1 MDLISFPVLKEKIQT
16 YIHKKED
23 LKRIDEAYQLALF
36 KHEGQY
42 RRSGDPYITHPVAV
56 CYILAELSS
65 GPNTLIAALLHDLVE
80 DTDTTLKEID
90 QKFGDDVKILVDGV
104 TKISKL
110 SYTQEISQAENHQKM
125 LLAMSKDIRVILI
138 KIADR
143 LHNMRTIDHQ
153 VFDKRIKIA
162 NETLDIYA
170 PLAHRL
176 GLFNIKAELEDISL
190 KAINPPYFYRIRSLV
205 ENEEKIQTIAVE
217 QMTETIKKYLK
228 EHKINKYEISGRTK
242 SIYSIYKKMV
252 FQNRAFEDIYDILAM
267 RIIVDKIETC
277 YQVLGIIH
285 ANFVPIP
292 KRFKDYI
299 AVPKPNMYQS
309 LHTTVL
315 TDNGSIFEIQIRTEE
330 MDKVAE
336 FGVAAHWAYK
346 EGKAY
351 SKEKEQF
358 EIAQKLKWYSE
369 LLKMSEDNSLSDTET
384 ASEFVES
391 VKADI
396 LSANVYV
403 FTPRGQVIE
412 LTRGCTPIDFAYR
425 IHTDI
430 GDKAVGAIVNNRIV
444 PLDYELQTGDVV
456 NIRTN
461 KNSPGPSEDWLKIV
475 KSNHARHKIRNFLNR
490 ANRDKL
496 YQMGKDAL
504 EREAISQKAELTKL
518 DDEFVKK
525 HFSKNKIL
533 TVEALY
539 VEIGKGILSEK
550 TVIARLLGKELDKE
564 QMLQRQIEKAQRILT
579 TSHESG
585 IVVEGL
591 TMPQIKIANCCL
603 PVLNDPI
610 VGFVTRGSG
619 IAVHHKNCPNLNA
632 LPQKRLIDVFWATN
646 VERRY
651 PTRVQIVA
659 VNRENIVADVISSIN
674 ALSISIAEINAVVTP
689 KLENIIVLKVLVKN
703 LDELEKMML
712 RLMNVSDVYTIERKY
727 I

>member
-1 MDLISFPVLKEKIQT
+1 
-16 YIHKKED
+16 
-23 LKRIDEAYQLALF
+23 
-36 KHEGQY
+36 
-42 RRSGDPYITHPVAV
+42 
-56 CYILAELSS
+56 
-65 GPNTLIAALLHDLVE
+65 
-80 DTDTTLKEID
+80 
-90 QKFGDDVKILVDGV
+90 
-104 TKISKL
+104 
-110 SYTQEISQAENHQKM
+110 
-125 LLAMSKDIRVILI
+125 
-138 KIADR
+138 
-143 LHNMRTIDHQ
+143 
-153 VFDKRIKIA
+153 
-162 NETLDIYA
+162 
-170 PLAHRL
+170 
-176 GLFNIKAELEDISL
+176 
-190 KAINPPYFYRIRSLV
+190 
-205 ENEEKIQTIAVE
+205 
-217 QMTETIKKYLK
+217 
-228 EHKINKYEISGRTK
+228 
-242 SIYSIYKKMV
+242 
-252 FQNRAFEDIYDILAM
+252 M

-539 VEIGKGILSEK
+539 VEIGKGILS
-550 TVIARLLGKELDKE
+550 
-564 QMLQRQIEKAQRILT
+564 
-579 TSHESG
+579 
-585 IVVEGL
+585 
-591 TMPQIKIANCCL
+591 
-603 PVLNDPI
+603 
-610 VGFVTRGSG
+610 
-619 IAVHHKNCPNLNA
+619 
-632 LPQKRLIDVFWATN
+632 
-646 VERRY
+646 
-651 PTRVQIVA
+651 
-659 VNRENIVADVISSIN
+659 
-674 ALSISIAEINAVVTP
+674 
-689 KLENIIVLKVLVKN
+689 
-703 LDELEKMML
+703 
-712 RLMNVSDVYTIERKY
+712 
-727 I
+727 